1 MAEMIL
7 LRVERVRSDWPDDW
21 PLPLPITG
29 AQREWRAR
37 RGYLIHRPLRGMIYL
52 HGEGHTHMSMA
63 GEAGSFVCDQCRFR
77 HQFRRDLGKEI
88 PIDQA
93 RHDEDQ
99 SCTGYLCLQCAYGGN
114 RAERRA
120 NPEQTCLSTCWRS
133 VEQPP
138 TEKGD

>member
-52 HGEGHTHMSMA
+52 HGEGHTHMTWLC
-63 GEAGSFVCDQCRFR
+63 GNGSNDPIPVRPECMEGLKPCRR
-77 HQFRRDLGKEI
+77 CGAL
-88 PIDQA
+88 
-93 RHDEDQ
+93 
-99 SCTGYLCLQCAYGGN
+99 
-114 RAERRA
+114 
-120 NPEQTCLSTCWRS
+120 